1 MAFILKKQKQR
12 KVALLLCAS
21 NNSEVENNDHCSFS
35 LLTNSN
41 KVKNSLKR
49 KKKKQFVGRTT
60 QYDSVFPFF
69 FYSVKWSLVPR
80 NGVRRLSA
88 SLSRQESVTPRGKN
102 CVDGA
107 IPAISSSLLSKS
119 LLFFFAFV
127 RRVPH

>member
-41 KVKNSLKR
+41 KVENSLKR

-69 FYSVKWSLVPR
+69 FLFSEVVTGASEWCEEVECISLETR
-80 NGVRRLSA
+80 KCYA
-88 SLSRQESVTPRGKN
+88 
-102 CVDGA
+102 
-107 IPAISSSLLSKS
+107 
-119 LLFFFAFV
+119 
-127 RRVPH
+127 